1 MAPPVFAGFARPLL
15 FAHRGASALAPEN
28 TIEAFDLATRF
39 GADVLEMDVHMTQD
53 GEVVVLHDDTLER
66 TTDGAGP
73 VAGMAYND
81 LRRLDAGYRFTTPN
95 GAKPFLG
102 RGCTVPRL
110 EEVLRTFAHMGFN
123 IEIKQANPTMVPAVL
138 RLLER
143 FAPRGVVLAAAD
155 PVVMQQIEAASP
167 GCALGLSTAQVKQVM
182 WAATTGW
189 SVPVALHGRALQIP
203 PRWRG
208 IPVATR
214 RVVACARRC
223 AMPVHVWT
231 INQPIAA
238 TRLLAYDIDGIMSDD
253 PARLASEVDAFRN
266 RRSTP

>member
-1 MAPPVFAGFARPLL
+1 MAPPIFAGFPRPLL

-28 TIEAFDLATRF
+28 TVEAFDLAARF
-39 GADVLEMDVHMTQD
+39 GADVLEMDVHMTTC
-53 GEVVVLHDDTLER
+53 GEVVVLHDPTLER
-66 TTDGAGP
+66 TTDGSGP
-73 VAGMAYND
+73 VAAMSYND
-81 LRRLDAGYRFTTPN
+81 LRRLDAGFRFTTPN

-110 EEVLRTFAHMGFN
+110 EEVLRTFAHLGFN
-123 IEIKQANPTMVPAVL
+123 IEIKQANPSVVPAVL

-143 FAPRGVVLAAAD
+143 FAPRAVVLAAGD
-155 PVVMQQIEAASP
+155 PQVMQQIEAASP
-167 GCALGLSTAQVKQVM
+167 GCALGLSTSQIKQVM

-189 SVPVALHGRALQIP
+189 SVPAALHGRALQIP

-214 RVVACARRC
+214 RVLACARRC
-223 AMPVHVWT
+223 GMAVHVWT
-231 INQPIAA
+231 INEPRAA
-238 TRLLAYDIDGIMSDD
+238 ARLLTYDIDGLMSDD

-266 RRSTP
+266 RSSAP